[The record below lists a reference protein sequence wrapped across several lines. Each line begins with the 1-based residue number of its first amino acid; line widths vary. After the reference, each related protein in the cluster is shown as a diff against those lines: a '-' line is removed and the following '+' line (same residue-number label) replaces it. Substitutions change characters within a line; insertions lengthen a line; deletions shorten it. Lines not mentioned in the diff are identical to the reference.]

1 MSHWKIYDNWYAD
14 LAGLSVEQLRE
25 RRAFAAERA
34 TGAVA
39 RGMGR
44 NPNAGREWRQRLR
57 AVDDE
62 LLRRGVQGA

>member
-1 MSHWKIYDNWYAD
+1 MSRWKLYDNWYAD

-25 RRAFAAERA
+25 RRAFAAQRA
-34 TGAVA
+34 EGAVA

-44 NPNAGREWRQRLR
+44 NPKAAREWRQRLR

-62 LLRRGVQGA
+62 LVRRGVQGA